1 MSTILVFC
9 DSKNGKLKPTAREA
23 VTGAK
28 KLAQG
33 LNAAVTAVTFGE
45 CADAASL
52 GNVGAKKVI
61 QLTNSELASFSAE
74 GCAMAAAELCKSE
87 KPVAVVLSASAL
99 GKEVAPR
106 LAARINAP
114 LLADCTD
121 VKVEGNSVCALRP
134 IYAGKVLLWAK
145 ITAPLGIVTLRPKA
159 FLPVE
164 TGGGAE
170 VVAQAV
176 TLDGSKIRAKVVAE
190 KMQEGGMLDVTEAD
204 IVVSG
209 GRGLKGPENWHILEE
224 LAGALGGSVGASRA
238 VVDAGWRPHHEQVG
252 QTGKVVSP
260 SLYVAVGISG
270 AIQHLA
276 GMTTSRTI
284 VAINKDADAPI
295 FKVATYGI
303 VGDALEIIPKITEE
317 VKKVKAE

>member
-9 DSKNGKLKPTAREA
+9 DSKNGKLKPAAREA
-23 VTGAK
+23 VTGAM

-33 LNAAVTAVTFGE
+33 LNAAITAVIFGE

-52 GNVGAKKVI
+52 GAVGAKKVI
-61 QLTNSELASFSAE
+61 QLTNPELSSFTPE
-74 GCAMAAAELCKSE
+74 GYAQAAAELATSE
-87 KPVAVVLSASAL
+87 SPVAIVLSASAN
-99 GKEVAPR
+99 GKDFAPR

-121 VKVEGNSVCALRP
+121 VKVDGGAICALRP
-134 IYAGKVLLWAK
+134 IYAGKVMLWAK

-164 TGGGAE
+164 TGGSAE
-170 VVAQAV
+170 VVSQSAA
-176 TLDGSKIRAKVVAE
+176 LDASKIRAKVASE

-204 IVVSG
+204 VVVSG
-209 GRGLKGPENWHILEE
+209 GRGMKGPENWHLLEE

-260 SLYVAVGISG
+260 SLYIAVGISG

-295 FKVATYGI
+295 FKVSTYGI
-303 VGDALEIIPKITEE
+303 VGDALEILPQLTAE
-317 VKKVKAE
+317 VKKAKAE

>member
-9 DSKNGKLKPTAREA
+9 DSKNNKLKPTAREA
-23 VTGAK
+23 VTGAM
-28 KLAQG
+28 KLA
-33 LNAAVTAVTFGE
+33 NALSADVTAVTFGE

-52 GNVGAKKVI
+52 GAFGTKKVI
-61 QLTNSELASFSAE
+61 QLTNPELSNYTSE
-74 GCAMAAAELCKSE
+74 GYTQAAAEMIKATS
-87 KPVAVVLSASAL
+87 PVAVVVSASAQ
-99 GKEVAPR
+99 GKDFAPR
-106 LAARINAP
+106 LAARVNAP
-114 LLADCTD
+114 LLTDCTD
-121 VKVEGNSVCALRP
+121 LKVEGNAVCALRP

-145 ITAPLGIVTLRPKA
+145 ITGPFGILSLRPKA
-159 FLPVE
+159 FLPTEV
-164 TGGGAE
+164 GGTAE
-170 VVAQAV
+170 VASQSVA
-176 TLDGSKIRAKVVAE
+176 LDASKIRAKTLEE
-190 KMQEGGMLDVTEAD
+190 KVQEGGMVDVTEAD

-252 QTGKVVSP
+252 QTGKVVAP

-276 GMTTSRTI
+276 GMSTSRTI

-303 VGDALEIIPKITEE
+303 VGDALEIVPKFTEE